1 MCSSCRGRFELP
13 PDSSGHCEIC
23 ATLQRLNRVI
33 LTRHPA
39 EERSTLRQLLARTV
53 SKIEAFVEEYEAN
66 RALGTNRIRG
76 VSLSGIAGVDS
87 RPRESEAPGL
97 TAVAKRSSAPPRRE
111 REERPREERESGNPG
126 GPAAGSRPEN
136 RRERSRSK
144 KEKKD
149 KEKKKRRSKRDSSEK
164 KPKRR
169 HTSEEERPAEEE
181 EPEETAKEAEKLR
194 KVKEEEESSVSVTR
208 DDKRSPVGNRH
219 DVEEESSREEARQPR
234 SPSQSPPGFHRA
246 DRHPSEISAGDY
258 LLGEG
263 ARYYGQEGEVA
274 GEVQEE
280 KNEEGRRMLTVRLF
294 GTTIDGLLQWGSQGE
309 GACRWH
315 LCQEGSPQEL
325 EGAGLVHVART
336 RKVTREDL
344 EAVGW
349 STNLQPVVPV
359 RPPGDENADL
369 RDRMRRLEERPLGGG
384 DQGREKSQRGEDKG
398 RERGRSPHG
407 SKEKKAKKK
416 KKKKKRQSSTSSSRG
431 RRDREKKKRERRG
444 SSPASAGGGKKEKR
458 DTEAPRVKPLRRS
471 TSSPQKGL
479 EEGPAVH
486 EEAQKQLVR
495 ERFDRGFEGGS
506 LEGGADVFGDELK
519 IRGVAERYPGLLAAE
534 ALRGISRM
542 VATDMGDSRS
552 QSRQWAPQMVRYYR
566 QVLSRRISGAMGRE
580 LLTHCSLI
588 DAVLEGKIAQALDIS
603 LQRIKGLELQA
614 GGTSYQVS
622 QRLEVIPSDV
632 NLLPSRQEMAII
644 QKERY
649 QETRAF
655 GAPAYPGTNQQGK
668 GKQGAREDRPVY
680 KGKETKGKGKA
691 KAEGKKTEEQR
702 KGT

>member
-1 MCSSCRGRFELP
+1 MRR
-13 PDSSGHCEIC
+13 
-23 ATLQRLNRVI
+23 
-33 LTRHPA
+33 PA
-39 EERSTLRQLLARTV
+39 ARARP
-53 SKIEAFVEEYEAN
+53 KAAAPN
-66 RALGTNRIRG
+66 IRG
-76 VSLSGIAGVDS
+76 VGRGRVPAGI
-87 RPRESEAPGL
+87 R
-97 TAVAKRSSAPPRRE
+97 
-111 REERPREERESGNPG
+111 
-126 GPAAGSRPEN
+126 
-136 RRERSRSK
+136 
-144 KEKKD
+144 
-149 KEKKKRRSKRDSSEK
+149 
-164 KPKRR
+164 
-169 HTSEEERPAEEE
+169 RPAR
-181 EPEETAKEAEKLR
+181 AE
-194 KVKEEEESSVSVTR
+194 
-208 DDKRSPVGNRH
+208 G
-219 DVEEESSREEARQPR
+219 
-234 SPSQSPPGFHRA
+234 A
-246 DRHPSEISAGDY
+246 DRHPSEIASGDY

-280 KNEEGRRMLTVRLF
+280 KNEDGRRMLTVRLF

-315 LCQEGSPQEL
+315 LCHEGSPQEL
-325 EGAGLVHVART
+325 EGAGLVHVARS
-336 RKVTREDL
+336 RKVSREDL

-359 RPPGDENADL
+359 RPPQDENADL
-369 RDRMRRLEERPLGGG
+369 RDRMRRLEERPPGGG
-384 DQGREKSQRGEDKG
+384 EQGRDKTQREEDKG

-416 KKKKKRQSSTSSSRG
+416 KKKKKRQSSTTSSRG
-431 RRDREKKKRERRG
+431 RRNREKKKREKRG

-458 DTEAPRVKPLRRS
+458 DTEAPREKPLRRS
-471 TSSPQKGL
+471 TSSQSSDTGDGQVTQKRMFKGTAL
-479 EEGPAVH
+479 DLSAKVRKRVLKKAQRFMRKRKSSSSGSDSTEDSREGPLKVEQTA
-486 EEAQKQLVR
+486 L
-495 ERFDRGFEGGS
+495 
-506 LEGGADVFGDELK
+506 FGDELR

-566 QVLSRRISGAMGRE
+566 QVLSRRISGAMARE

-691 KAEGKKTEEQR
+691 KTEGKKTEEQR
-702 KGT
+702 KST